1 MIIRLYRF
9 AVLAA
14 ATALF
19 TACGS
24 RRAASL
30 DDFDRP
36 LYTPAYAS
44 GFEIVGTGGRASTLL
59 RVRNPWQGADGVEKC
74 FLIARNGEPVP
85 AGFEGEV
92 LYGEARRI
100 VCMSSTQVAM
110 LDALGAA
117 DRVVGVSGLDYITTP
132 SIAANRDKVGDVGFD
147 GNVNYELLLGLEP
160 DLVLLYGV
168 NAASGMESRLRELG
182 IPFAYIGEYLEESP
196 LGKAEWL
203 VAVAELAGE
212 REAGETLFRAIPE
225 RYEALRERAAAA
237 AGPQPKVMINT
248 PYGDSWFM
256 ASTRSY
262 LARLIADSGGD
273 YIYRRNTSNRS
284 LPIDLEEAYL
294 LTAEADVWLNV
305 GNIPTLGELRTR
317 YPKFA
322 DVRCVRQGAVYTC
335 DRRITPAGGND
346 YWESGVVRP
355 DLVLRDLIRIFHP
368 ELVSEDFYYYR
379 QVE

>member
-1 MIIRLYRF
+1 MIRLFRF

-14 ATALF
+14 ATALL

-44 GFEIVGTGGRASTLL
+44 GFEIVGTDGGASTLL
-59 RVRNPWQGADGVEKC
+59 RVRNPWQGAEGVEKC

-92 LYGEARRI
+92 LHGDARRI
-100 VCMSSTQVAM
+100 VCMSSTHVAM

-132 SIAANRDKVGDVGFD
+132 SVAANRDKVGDVGFD

-203 VAVAELAGE
+203 VAVAELTGE

-225 RYEALRERAAAA
+225 RYEVLREQAAAA

-262 LARLIADSGGD
+262 LARLIADAGGD

-305 GNIPTLGELRTR
+305 GNIPTLGELHTR

-322 DVRCVRQGAVYTC
+322 DVRCVRQGAVYNC
-335 DRRITPAGGND
+335 DRRVTPAGGND

-368 ELVSEDFYYYR
+368 ELVSENFYYYR
-379 QVE
+379 KVE

>member
-1 MIIRLYRF
+1 MMIRLYRF

-44 GFEIVGTGGRASTLL
+44 GFEIVGTGGGASTLL
-59 RVRNPWQGADGVEKC
+59 RVRNPWQGAEGVEKC
-74 FLIARNGEPVP
+74 FLITRNGEPVP

-92 LYGEARRI
+92 LHGEARRI

-117 DRVVGVSGLDYITTP
+117 DRVVGVSGFDYITTP
-132 SIAANRDKVGDVGFD
+132 SVAANRDKVGDVGFD

-225 RYEALRERAAAA
+225 RYEALREQAAAA

-262 LARLIADSGGD
+262 LARLIADAGGD

-305 GNIPTLGELRTR
+305 GNIPTLRELRTR

-322 DVRCVRQGAVYTC
+322 DVRCVRQGAVYNC

>member
-132 SIAANRDKVGDVGFD
+132 SLAANRDKVGDVGFD

-322 DVRCVRQGAVYTC
+322 DVRCVRQGAVYTA
-335 DRRITPAGGND
+335 TGGSPPPGETTTGNRASSAPT
-346 YWESGVVRP
+346 WCCAT
-355 DLVLRDLIRIFHP
+355 
-368 ELVSEDFYYYR
+368 
-379 QVE
+379 

>member
-1 MIIRLYRF
+1 MKKTVYFIL
-9 AVLAA
+9 LSA
-14 ATALF
+14 ATFLIS
-19 TACGS
+19 C
-24 RRAASL
+24 ASNTTGI
-30 DDFDRP
+30 DAYTET
-36 LYTPAYAS
+36 LYKPSYAS
-44 GFEIVGTGGRASTLL
+44 GFEIVGAEGRQSTLL
-59 RVRNPWQGADGVEKC
+59 KVFNPWQGAENTETTLFIV
-74 FLIARNGEPVP
+74 RNGEKIP
-85 AGFEGEV
+85 AGFTGQV
-92 LYGEARRI
+92 VKAGARRI
-100 VCMSSTQVAM
+100 VCLSSTYVAM
-110 LDALGAA
+110 LDALGQV
-117 DRVVGVSGLDYITTP
+117 DRVVGVSGRNYISNKYVTTHP
-132 SIAANRDKVGDVGFD
+132 EAVADIGFD
-147 GNVNYELLLGLEP
+147 GNIDYELLLAQRP
-160 DLVLLYGV
+160 DLVLLFGV
-168 NAASGMESRLRELG
+168 SGASGMESKLLEMG
-182 IPFAYIGEYLEESP
+182 IPFCYIGEYLEESP

-262 LARLIADSGGD
+262 LARLIADAGGD

-322 DVRCVRQGAVYTC
+322 DVRCVRQGAVYNC

-346 YWESGVVRP
+346 YWESGVVHP

>member
-1 MIIRLYRF
+1 MIRLYRF

-44 GFEIVGTGGRASTLL
+44 GFEIVGTGGGASTLL
-59 RVRNPWQGADGVEKC
+59 RVRNPWQGAEGVEKC
-74 FLIARNGEPVP
+74 FLITRNGEPVP

-92 LYGEARRI
+92 LHGEARRI

-117 DRVVGVSGLDYITTP
+117 DRVVGVSGFDYITTP
-132 SIAANRDKVGDVGFD
+132 SVAANRDKVGDVGFD

-225 RYEALRERAAAA
+225 RYEALREQAAAA

-262 LARLIADSGGD
+262 LARLIADAGGD

-305 GNIPTLGELRTR
+305 GNIPTLRELRTR

-322 DVRCVRQGAVYTC
+322 DVRCVRQGAVYNC

>member
-294 LTAEADVWLNV
+294 LTA
-305 GNIPTLGELRTR
+305 
-317 YPKFA
+317 
-322 DVRCVRQGAVYTC
+322 
-335 DRRITPAGGND
+335 
-346 YWESGVVRP
+346 
-355 DLVLRDLIRIFHP
+355 
-368 ELVSEDFYYYR
+368 
-379 QVE
+379 